1 MFTLIPTHQFK
12 KDIKTLKKRSGKN
25 VALLI
30 EFLAQLEKTG
40 VAGIEKKHR
49 PHKLSGNY
57 KDNWEAHIKPDLL
70 IIWFEVTEKL
80 EIILLRT
87 GSHSDL
93 F

>member
-1 MFTLIPTHQFK
+1 MFTLIPTNQFK
-12 KDIKTLKKRSGKN
+12 KDIKTLKKRSTKN
-25 VALLI
+25 GALI
-30 EFLAQLEKTG
+30 IDFLVELEKEG
-40 VAGIEKKHR
+40 AVGIDKNYR

-70 IIWFEVTEKL
+70 IIWFEITANN
-80 EIILLRT
+80 EIILLRA

>member
-12 KDIKTLKKRSGKN
+12 KDVKKIIKRSSKN
-25 VALLI
+25 IDLI
-30 EFLAQLEKTG
+30 TDFLEKLEIDG
-40 VAGIEKKHR
+40 VNAIDKKYI
-49 PHKLSGNY
+49 PHKLSGIY

-70 IIWFEVTEKL
+70 IIWFEIRSDK
-80 EIILLRT
+80 EIVLVRI